1 MNTTNRK
8 SKRERSKEVS
18 KRSPAKRKFRN
29 ESEKRR
35 RDLFSQLITSL
46 ENILNIDK
54 NSSSTDQSNKSDKAS
69 VLRETTLYLKKHQ
82 NDLTIQLNVPS
93 TSGRTTNEQ
102 IDEVVNFSWKPPSNL
117 VTTDEWA
124 QIAIEAMGCFFLV
137 AKPDPYNGQIVHVSK
152 NISSLLDY
160 SHNEL
165 LNRSLF
171 ELISPRDHDQL
182 RDYLLK
188 DHRIIEKC
196 NLSWRRGTADECEEC
211 TIIGAF
217 RQVSNKTDDKY
228 LMSIVKVNTIDR
240 TLTIN
245 EDNSTNEFTTR
256 LNLQGRFIYVD
267 SKARQILGYS
277 SYELIGCTYFDFVH
291 PDDLSIMTRAY
302 QLWKDNGSGTSE
314 PYRFLSK
321 GQQWIFLQTTCQA
334 QINSWTGKPESYIC
348 TTNLLPN
355 STNFL
360 QKQPPKFSQTTIS
373 NIQSP
378 LTTNAVLLADLQI
391 RSPSSNSQITSFLS
405 QLDNETYRTNIRKKL
420 NEHRLCKQAEMR
432 VREEEINVIE
442 DILQFINE
450 YESKRLLRS
459 SLRTTNPHLY
469 NLPTTM
475 NSPLSPDQ
483 TTTIN
488 QEGFN
493 IHQVNQFETNTD
505 PVLIKSPLTGS
516 FEESSPRSVHNLSRE
531 PHHQHLLIK
540 EKPLIDPLASS
551 LFSPQQE
558 PFSIPSPTTPFSIP
572 SCLSPMTPAPLSV
585 SSISSSSYP
594 RSISPSI
601 NNSATDDATNSI
613 LSTTASSSS
622 SSSSTT
628 EQTTKK
634 SSFNRTLPRSLL

>member
-1 MNTTNRK
+1 
-8 SKRERSKEVS
+8 
-18 KRSPAKRKFRN
+18 
-29 ESEKRR
+29 
-35 RDLFSQLITSL
+35 
-46 ENILNIDK
+46 
-54 NSSSTDQSNKSDKAS
+54 
-69 VLRETTLYLKKHQ
+69 
-82 NDLTIQLNVPS
+82 
-93 TSGRTTNEQ
+93 
-102 IDEVVNFSWKPPSNL
+102 
-117 VTTDEWA
+117 
-124 QIAIEAMGCFFLV
+124 
-137 AKPDPYNGQIVHVSK
+137 
-152 NISSLLDY
+152 
-160 SHNEL
+160 
-165 LNRSLF
+165 
-171 ELISPRDHDQL
+171 
-182 RDYLLK
+182 
-188 DHRIIEKC
+188 
-196 NLSWRRGTADECEEC
+196 
-211 TIIGAF
+211 
-217 RQVSNKTDDKY
+217 
-228 LMSIVKVNTIDR
+228 
-240 TLTIN
+240 
-245 EDNSTNEFTTR
+245 
-256 LNLQGRFIYVD
+256 
-267 SKARQILGYS
+267 
-277 SYELIGCTYFDFVH
+277 
-291 PDDLSIMTRAY
+291 
-302 QLWKDNGSGTSE
+302 TSE

-348 TTNLLPN
+348 TTNLLQN

-360 QKQPPKFSQTTIS
+360 QRQPPKFSQTTIS